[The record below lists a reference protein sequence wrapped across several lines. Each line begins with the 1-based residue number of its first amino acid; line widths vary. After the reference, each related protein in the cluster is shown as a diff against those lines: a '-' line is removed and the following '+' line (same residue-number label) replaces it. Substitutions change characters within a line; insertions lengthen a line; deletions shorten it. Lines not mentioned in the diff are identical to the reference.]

1 VAMQMVGTAQDEDLA
16 LTVANIFRHLTF
28 ADMAAVI

>member
-1 VAMQMVGTAQDEDLA
+1 MQMAGMAQDKDLA
-16 LTVANIFRHLTF
+16 LTIANISRPLTF